1 MKKNTLY
8 YFVAVFV
15 VFIWSIT
22 FISTKVLLESL
33 SPIEIMFYRY
43 VIAYITLIIV
53 YPKIHKSSGL
63 KEELLFLGAG
73 LFGGTIYFL
82 AENYALKFS
91 LASNVGLL
99 VAAAPLLTAIT
110 AYLFMKEEKVNRRWY
125 LGALVAFLGVFL
137 VIFNGKFVLKLNP
150 MGDFLAILAAL
161 SWAIYSLIIKAIGA
175 KYSGIYITRK
185 VFFYSIATM
194 IPVLFLTD
202 FKWNNDIL
210 FDKSIMFNIL
220 FLGILASSICFVLWN
235 KVILKIGAIK
245 SNNFIYLIP
254 LITMISSA
262 IMLDEPIKLIAVIG
276 GVLII
281 FGVYISENKNKEEII
296 KNEVEIN

>member
-8 YFVAVFV
+8 YFIAVFV

-22 FISTKVLLESL
+22 FISTKVLLKSL

-63 KEELLFLGAG
+63 KEELLFLGSG

-137 VIFNGKFVLKLNP
+137 VMFNGKFILKLNP
-150 MGDFLAILAAL
+150 IGDFLAILAAL

-185 VFFYSIATM
+185 VFFYSILTM
-194 IPVLFLTD
+194 IPVLFVTD
-202 FKWNNDIL
+202 FKWNNEIL
-210 FDKSIMFNIL
+210 FDKSIIFNIL

-262 IMLDEPIKLIAVIG
+262 IMLDEPIKLISVIG
-276 GVLII
+276 GLLII
-281 FGVYISENKNKEEII
+281 FGVYISENKNNKEIV
-296 KNEVEIN
+296 KS